1 MIITMI
7 ILLFNSSNVFK
18 KTRADSSQFNPGHQ
32 GILETNQKTHKSHT
46 LNMPFAPKKKTRFV
60 SVLPYTHTHKDTQ
73 IMFLVKTFQL
83 NLSQTNSVGAELL
96 VVDENCAAN
105 RLTL

>member
-1 MIITMI
+1 MVKRLITKLTVHNLTSVTVSFCTLIIKHT
-7 ILLFNSSNVFK
+7 
-18 KTRADSSQFNPGHQ
+18 
-32 GILETNQKTHKSHT
+32 KSHPKIC
-46 LNMPFAPKKKTRFV
+46 LLEKKKKFQVTVF
-60 SVLPYTHTHKDTQ
+60 LQAYTHTDTQ